1 MEPWQLLSVMFM
13 IHTLVSATRLTSV
26 DGLDDSLGKSALV
39 RLCRFLI
46 VERLAPIIGASRIHS
61 ALERIALPA
70 KDVISVLRVALP
82 TGSLSAIR
90 SNRSVT

>member
-1 MEPWQLLSVMFM
+1 MFM
-13 IHTLVSATRLTSV
+13 IYMLVSAIRLTSV
-26 DGLDDSLGKSALV
+26 DGLDDSLGNSALG

-46 VERLAPIIGASRIHS
+46 FERLAPVIRASRIHS
-61 ALERIALPA
+61 TLERITLPA

-90 SNRSVT
+90 SDRSVA